1 MSDTKADL
9 IKRLPKYVMLA
20 HGRYDQNPRR
30 FVVPPN
36 TVYIFA
42 SRASRYL
49 PQSIVDLKF
58 YKFFS
63 DPTLRKAE
71 PDVLKGWKKRVY
83 GPGDV
88 FDDIRIS
95 FEDPMWPGMGLHKVP
110 IYPGRFR
117 YSPGGKFHGQ
127 DRNLSSLP
135 LAPGVYFIV
144 SCRAIWD
151 QSLRY
156 MNQRSNYLFSR
167 GSTHERIG
175 SQNVA
180 SSRLQK
186 RRTPQTTLRKSNEP
200 PAKRI
205 KLTFPVRRKV
215 RRTKNLAGTPLW
227 KIRLAKSRGRSTS
240 KTSSKTLK

>member
-9 IKRLPKYVMLA
+9 IKRLPKYVMLG
-20 HGRYDQNPRR
+20 HGMYDQKPRR
-30 FVVPPN
+30 FIVPPN

-49 PQSIVDLKF
+49 PQSVLTPQF
-58 YKFFS
+58 YRFFS
-63 DPTLRKAE
+63 DPTLCKAE
-71 PDVLKGWKKRVY
+71 PEVLKGWKQRVY

-88 FDDIRIS
+88 FDDIRIT
-95 FEDPMWPGMGLHKVP
+95 FEDPLWPGMGLHKMP
-110 IYPGRFR
+110 LYPGRFR
-117 YSPGGKFHGQ
+117 FSPGGKFHGQ

-135 LAPGVYFIV
+135 LAPGVYFIIA
-144 SCRAIWD
+144 CRAIWD
-151 QSLRY
+151 QSPRY
-156 MNQRSNYLFSR
+156 INQRTNYLFSR
-167 GSTHERIG
+167 GSTHERIA

-186 RRTPQTTLRKSNEP
+186 RRTPQTTLRKSDEP

-215 RRTKNLAGTPLW
+215 RRAKNLAGTSLW
-227 KIRLAKSRGRSTS
+227 KIRLAKRRSMS